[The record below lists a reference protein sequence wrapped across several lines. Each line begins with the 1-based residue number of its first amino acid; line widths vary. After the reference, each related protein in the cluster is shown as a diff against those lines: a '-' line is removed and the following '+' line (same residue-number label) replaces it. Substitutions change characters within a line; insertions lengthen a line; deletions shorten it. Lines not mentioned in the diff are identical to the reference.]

1 MSHNYKGKQL
11 FALVL
16 TLLFITA
23 LNLAFTEGP
32 VHAAPAIPVNA
43 RGTPVPP
50 NLTVNGARIGGQPTV
65 PTVAT
70 VPTVPTVETVA
81 TVPTAPPAALTFKKS
96 VTPTVLIGD
105 VVPPLENLPTQM
117 LTYTLRYTNT
127 GSVDLLDLVVTEVV
141 PFHTTFV
148 KDASSA
154 GWSCADGSGPTTIC
168 LFNIAQLPVNTA
180 GSILFVVKVTRPLPQ
195 GVTMIINQASINAV
209 SEEGPVGLTQ
219 IDDGI
224 AIVEVLEPMA
234 LDEEEEPMMS
244 AAHTLWLPIVHQ

>member
-11 FALVL
+11 FALIL
-16 TLLFITA
+16 ILLFITA
-23 LNLAFTEGP
+23 LNLAFTEGS
-32 VHAAPAIPVNA
+32 VYAAPAIPIDA

-70 VPTVPTVETVA
+70 VVTVPTVETVA

-127 GSVDLLDLVVTEVV
+127 GSVNLLDLVVTEVV

-148 KDASSA
+148 KDASTA

-195 GVTMIINQASINAV
+195 GVTMIINQASISAV

-224 AIVEVLEPMA
+224 AIVQVLEPMA
-234 LDEEEEPMMS
+234 LDEEEEPTMS
-244 AAHTLWLPIVHQ
+244 AAHKLWLPIVHQ

>member
-1 MSHNYKGKQL
+1 MSHNDKGKQV
-11 FALVL
+11 FALIFI
-16 TLLFITA
+16 LLLITA
-23 LNLAFTEGP
+23 LNLAFTEGA
-32 VHAAPAIPVNA
+32 VYAAPAIPVDA

-70 VPTVPTVETVA
+70 VVTVPTVETVA

-105 VVPPLENLPTQM
+105 VVPPLENLPTQL

-127 GSVDLLDLVVTEVV
+127 GSVNLFDLVVTETV

-148 KDASSA
+148 KDASTA

-195 GVTMIINQASINAV
+195 GVTMIINQATISAV

-224 AIVEVLEPMA
+224 VIVQVLEPMA
-234 LDEEEEPMMS
+234 LDEEAEPTMA
-244 AAHTLWLPIVHQ
+244 AAHKLWLPIVHQ

>member
-16 TLLFITA
+16 ILLFITA
-23 LNLAFTEGP
+23 LNLAFTEGF
-32 VHAAPAIPVNA
+32 VYAEPAIPVDA

-50 NLTVNGARIGGQPTV
+50 NLTVDGARIGGQPTV

-70 VPTVPTVETVA
+70 VPTIATVS
-81 TVPTAPPAALTFKKS
+81 TVPTSPPPAAALTFKKS

-105 VVPPLENLPTQM
+105 VVPPLENLPTQT

-127 GSVDLLDLVVTEVV
+127 GVVDLFDLVVTETV

>member
-11 FALVL
+11 FALIL
-16 TLLFITA
+16 ILLFITA
-23 LNLAFTEGP
+23 LNLAFTEGS
-32 VHAAPAIPVNA
+32 VYAAPAIPADA

-50 NLTVNGARIGGQPTV
+50 NLTVYGARIGGQPTV

-70 VPTVPTVETVA
+70 VVTVPTVETVA

-127 GSVDLLDLVVTEVV
+127 GSVNLLDLVVTEVV

-148 KDASSA
+148 KDASTA

-195 GVTMIINQASINAV
+195 GVTMIINQASISAV
-209 SEEGPVGLTQ
+209 SAEGPVGLTQ

-224 AIVEVLEPMA
+224 AIVQVLEPMA
-234 LDEEEEPMMS
+234 LDEEEEPTMS
-244 AAHTLWLPIVHQ
+244 TAHTLWLPIVHQ